1 MSGTGDA
8 QKLLPQAVGFFGLEA
23 TQQGECAALHEE
35 MNRYIVTFF
44 AMLSWTAGRADGCV
58 GSTRDQ
64 RGHRLDGPR
73 L

>member
-8 QKLLPQAVGFFGLEA
+8 QKFLPQAVFFGLEA

-44 AMLSWTAGRADGCV
+44 REAFVDCGES
-58 GSTRDQ
+58 
-64 RGHRLDGPR
+64 
-73 L
+73 